1 MEKRLLSIAEA
12 AEYIGIRKETLYC
25 WVSQKRIP
33 YVKMGRRTMF
43 DLRDIETMITD
54 NRVPEEKIIEN

>member
-1 MEKRLLSIAEA
+1 MSIDEVSD
-12 AEYIGIRKETLYC
+12 YIGIKKDTLYC

-43 DLRDIETMITD
+43 DIRDINGFITD
-54 NRVPEEKIIEN
+54 NRVAEEKMLEN